1 EPPHAL
7 GICKTGMVDAAVA
20 IELDLNGRKL
30 TLDEQ
35 VVRELQLEAAAGAGE
50 SSTLRDLAFMLD
62 RALTEERTVSLQRA
76 EARALERL
84 LGESS
89 ASWAESGSRLARRR

>member
-1 EPPHAL
+1 
-7 GICKTGMVDAAVA
+7 MA

-30 TLDEQ
+30 TLDES

-62 RALTEERTVSLQRA
+62 RALTDERTISLQRA

-84 LGESS
+84 L
-89 ASWAESGSRLARRR
+89 AER

>member
-1 EPPHAL
+1 
-7 GICKTGMVDAAVA
+7 MA

-30 TLDEQ
+30 TLDEA
-35 VVRELQLEAAAGAGE
+35 VVRELRAKAAAGAGS

-62 RALTEERTVSLQRA
+62 RAMSEERPVTLQRA

-84 LGESS
+84 LKE
-89 ASWAESGSRLARRR
+89 

>member
-1 EPPHAL
+1 
-7 GICKTGMVDAAVA
+7 VA

-30 TLDEQ
+30 TLDET
-35 VVRELQLEAAAGAGE
+35 VVRELQLTAAAGAGA

-62 RALTEERTVSLQRA
+62 RALTEERQVSLQRA

-84 LGESS
+84 L
-89 ASWAESGSRLARRR
+89 AERPPS

>member
-1 EPPHAL
+1 
-7 GICKTGMVDAAVA
+7 MVP

-30 TLDEQ
+30 TLDEE
-35 VVRELQLEAAAGAGE
+35 VVRDLQAAAAASAGE

-62 RALTEERTVSLQRA
+62 RALTEDRPVSLQRA

-84 LGESS
+84 L
-89 ASWAESGSRLARRR
+89 AERPEQDR

>member
-1 EPPHAL
+1 VP
-7 GICKTGMVDAAVA
+7 

-30 TLDEQ
+30 TLDEE
-35 VVRELQLEAAAGAGE
+35 VVRELQIEAAAGAGA

-62 RALTEERTVSLQRA
+62 RALSEERPVSLQRA

-84 LGESS
+84 L
-89 ASWAESGSRLARRR
+89 AERS

>member
-1 EPPHAL
+1 
-7 GICKTGMVDAAVA
+7 MA

-30 TLDEQ
+30 MLDEA
-35 VVRELQLEAAAGAGE
+35 VVRELQAKSAAGAGS

-62 RALTEERTVSLQRA
+62 RAISEERPVTLQRA

-84 LGESS
+84 LNERPTRPNAPGP
-89 ASWAESGSRLARRR
+89 SR

>member
-1 EPPHAL
+1 VP
-7 GICKTGMVDAAVA
+7 

-30 TLDEQ
+30 TLDEE
-35 VVRELQLEAAAGAGE
+35 VVRELQIEAAAGAGA

-62 RALTEERTVSLQRA
+62 RALSEERPVSLQRA

-84 LGESS
+84 L
-89 ASWAESGSRLARRR
+89 AERPPA

>member
-1 EPPHAL
+1 L
-7 GICKTGMVDAAVA
+7 A

-30 TLDEQ
+30 TLDEE
-35 VVRELQLEAAAGAGE
+35 VVRELQAKAAAGAGT

-62 RALTEERTVSLQRA
+62 RALTEERPVSLQRA

-84 LGESS
+84 LDERPDS
-89 ASWAESGSRLARRR
+89 

>member
-1 EPPHAL
+1 
-7 GICKTGMVDAAVA
+7 MA

-30 TLDEQ
+30 TLDES
-35 VVRELQLEAAAGAGE
+35 VVRDLQVRAAAGAGA

-62 RALTEERTVSLQRA
+62 RALSEERQVSLQRA

-84 LGESS
+84 LSERP
-89 ASWAESGSRLARRR
+89 ASE

>member
-1 EPPHAL
+1 L
-7 GICKTGMVDAAVA
+7 A

-30 TLDEQ
+30 TLDES
-35 VVRELQLEAAAGAGE
+35 VVRDLQVRAAAGAGA

-62 RALTEERTVSLQRA
+62 RALSEERQVSLQRA

-84 LGESS
+84 LSERP
-89 ASWAESGSRLARRR
+89 ASE

>member
-1 EPPHAL
+1 MP
-7 GICKTGMVDAAVA
+7 

-30 TLDEQ
+30 TLDES
-35 VVRELQLEAAAGAGE
+35 VVRDLQVRAAAGAGV

-62 RALTEERTVSLQRA
+62 RALSEAKPVSLQRA

-84 LGESS
+84 MAERP
-89 ASWAESGSRLARRR
+89 AS

>member
-1 EPPHAL
+1 
-7 GICKTGMVDAAVA
+7 VA

-30 TLDEQ
+30 TLEESM
-35 VVRELQLEAAAGAGE
+35 VRELQIEAAAGAGA

-62 RALTEERTVSLQRA
+62 RALTEERPVSLQRA

-84 LGESS
+84 L
-89 ASWAESGSRLARRR
+89 ADRPGS

>member
-1 EPPHAL
+1 
-7 GICKTGMVDAAVA
+7 MVP

-30 TLDEQ
+30 TLDEE
-35 VVRELQLEAAAGAGE
+35 VVRELQAAAAASAGE

-62 RALTEERTVSLQRA
+62 RALTEDRPVSLQRP

-84 LGESS
+84 L
-89 ASWAESGSRLARRR
+89 AARD

>member
-1 EPPHAL
+1 
-7 GICKTGMVDAAVA
+7 MA

-30 TLDEQ
+30 TLDEE
-35 VVRELQLEAAAGAGE
+35 VVRELQTAADAGAGT

-62 RALTEERTVSLQRA
+62 RALTEERPVSLQRA

-84 LGESS
+84 L
-89 ASWAESGSRLARRR
+89 AERPPPRPGA

>member
-1 EPPHAL
+1 VVP
-7 GICKTGMVDAAVA
+7 

-30 TLDEQ
+30 TLDEE
-35 VVRELQLEAAAGAGE
+35 VVRDLQAAAAASAGE

-62 RALTEERTVSLQRA
+62 RALREDRPVTLQRA

-84 LGESS
+84 L
-89 ASWAESGSRLARRR
+89 AERSEQDR

>member
-1 EPPHAL
+1 MP
-7 GICKTGMVDAAVA
+7 

-30 TLDEQ
+30 TLEES
-35 VVRELQLEAAAGAGE
+35 VVRDLQVRAAAGAGA

-62 RALTEERTVSLQRA
+62 RALSEEKRVTLQRA

-84 LGESS
+84 LT
-89 ASWAESGSRLARRR
+89 AS

>member
-1 EPPHAL
+1 MP
-7 GICKTGMVDAAVA
+7 

-30 TLDEQ
+30 TLDEE
-35 VVRELQLEAAAGAGE
+35 VVRELQIEAAAGAGA

-62 RALTEERTVSLQRA
+62 RALSEERPVSLQRA

-84 LGESS
+84 L
-89 ASWAESGSRLARRR
+89 AERPPAY

>member
-1 EPPHAL
+1 VVP
-7 GICKTGMVDAAVA
+7 

-30 TLDEQ
+30 TLDEE
-35 VVRELQLEAAAGAGE
+35 VVRDLQAAAAASAGE

-62 RALTEERTVSLQRA
+62 RALTEDRPVSLQRA

-84 LGESS
+84 L
-89 ASWAESGSRLARRR
+89 AERPEQDR

>member
-1 EPPHAL
+1 
-7 GICKTGMVDAAVA
+7 MA

-30 TLDEQ
+30 TLDEE
-35 VVRELQLEAAAGAGE
+35 VVRELQASADAGAGT

-62 RALTEERTVSLQRA
+62 RALTEERPVSLQRA

-84 LGESS
+84 L
-89 ASWAESGSRLARRR
+89 AERPPRPGA

>member
-1 EPPHAL
+1 
-7 GICKTGMVDAAVA
+7 MA

-30 TLDEQ
+30 TLDESL
-35 VVRELQLEAAAGAGE
+35 VRELQAKAAAGAGA

-62 RALTEERTVSLQRA
+62 RALSEEKPVALQRP

-84 LGESS
+84 LAERP
-89 ASWAESGSRLARRR
+89 AS

>member
-1 EPPHAL
+1 
-7 GICKTGMVDAAVA
+7 MA

-30 TLDEQ
+30 TLDESL
-35 VVRELQLEAAAGAGE
+35 VRELQVKAAAGAGA

-62 RALTEERTVSLQRA
+62 RALSEEKPVTLQRA

-84 LGESS
+84 LAERPARPS
-89 ASWAESGSRLARRR
+89 A

>member
-1 EPPHAL
+1 LP
-7 GICKTGMVDAAVA
+7 

-30 TLDEQ
+30 TLDES
-35 VVRELQLEAAAGAGE
+35 VVRDLQVRAAAGAGV

-62 RALTEERTVSLQRA
+62 RALSEAKPVSLQRA

-84 LGESS
+84 MAERP
-89 ASWAESGSRLARRR
+89 AS

>member
-1 EPPHAL
+1 
-7 GICKTGMVDAAVA
+7 MA

-30 TLDEQ
+30 TLDEE
-35 VVRELQLEAAAGAGE
+35 VVRELQIKAAADAGE

-62 RALTEERTVSLQRA
+62 RALSEERRVSLQRA

-84 LGESS
+84 LSDRP
-89 ASWAESGSRLARRR
+89 AS

>member
-1 EPPHAL
+1 
-7 GICKTGMVDAAVA
+7 MA

-30 TLDEQ
+30 ALDEA
-35 VVRELQLEAAAGAGE
+35 VVRQLKAKATAGAGS

-62 RALTEERTVSLQRA
+62 RAISERGPVSLQRA

-84 LGESS
+84 LEETDPDKPAGLPGTEKI
-89 ASWAESGSRLARRR
+89 

>member
-1 EPPHAL
+1 
-7 GICKTGMVDAAVA
+7 MA

-30 TLDEQ
+30 TLDES
-35 VVRELQLEAAAGAGE
+35 VVRDLQVRAAAGAGA

-62 RALTEERTVSLQRA
+62 RALSEEKPVSLQRA

-84 LGESS
+84 LTETP
-89 ASWAESGSRLARRR
+89 GSE